1 MLLGLH
7 NCIILIATWFGCGWE
22 KDKGLNREKS
32 YYYIVTVILRA
43 KFNERKNR
51 IIFFENLLIKVT
63 RIYHSLLNLR
73 KKII

>member
-1 MLLGLH
+1 M
-7 NCIILIATWFGCGWE
+7 N
-22 KDKGLNREKS
+22 KEKS

-43 KFNERKNR
+43 KINERKNR